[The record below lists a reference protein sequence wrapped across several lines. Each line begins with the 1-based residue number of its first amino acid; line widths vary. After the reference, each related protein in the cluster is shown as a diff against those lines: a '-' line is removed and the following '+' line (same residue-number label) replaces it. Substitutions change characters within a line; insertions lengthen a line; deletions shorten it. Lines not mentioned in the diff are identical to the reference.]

1 MEQRGQVAG
10 KEVLFQSPYFSW
22 ERVTT
27 DSKGVYVQN
36 FKMNDRWVILA
47 TDKTGRNY
55 LQDCGREDE
64 CYRLIEDAYPV
75 TRIIG
80 SRHDGAVEIIEASQ
94 AFTM

>member
-1 MEQRGQVAG
+1 MELRGQPAG
-10 KEVLFQSPYFSW
+10 KEVLFKSPCFSW

-27 DSKGVYVQN
+27 NSKGVYVQN

-47 TDKTGRNY
+47 TDRTGRNY
-55 LQDCGREDE
+55 MQDCRREEE

-80 SRHDGAVEIIEASQ
+80 NRHDGAVEIIEASQ
-94 AFTM
+94 CFTL